1 MNAPDDS
8 SDPRPPP
15 RRSYR
20 ILIRAEGPLLNL
32 AGMTCRDFARLAVT
46 RMDRPLTTREAI
58 RFRFHGI
65 ACTVCRRF
73 AAQFET
79 LNELLRETA
88 AEPPPEEL
96 ASPPEDDAPA
106 RIAAAVRAA
115 VKNTPETN

>member
-1 MNAPDDS
+1 MNAPDDH

-15 RRSYR
+15 RLSYR
-20 ILIRAEGPLLNL
+20 VLTRAEGPLLNL
-32 AGMTCRDFARLAVT
+32 VGMTCRDFASLTVT
-46 RMDRPLTTREAI
+46 RMDRPLTTRETI
-58 RFRFHGI
+58 RLRFHGI
-65 ACTVCRRF
+65 ACSICRRF

-96 ASPPEDDAPA
+96 APPPEDDAPA

-115 VKNTPETN
+115 AKE